1 VAVTKRPFPYLL
13 LLLLL
18 VAACLITTF
27 IILAPQL
34 ALAEDYGSAQLYT
47 HAFNNDTV
55 VYTGVFAL
63 NKDFSLRTSGYVKY
77 TIDVIN
83 PSFGEGGEGGG
94 GGESLTNGAK
104 GAQTNA
110 VSSASAANAS
120 GSNSDTRN
128 ELTMGLTHDFNNLFG
143 VEVFYDVS
151 RENDYTS
158 NTPTITLKKDLFS
171 KNTTITASYSG
182 SFDKVSGQFLPET
195 KSRTTHNY
203 FLGLTQLLS
212 PRMFL
217 QLGFTFTEAT
227 GQMTEGIRLVALN
240 GGDAT
245 ACTDISPTCVNE
257 RFPGSRSRRA
267 YVAGISRYFTFEGLG
282 GILDRAALKLTLR
295 YYNDDWKIKSYMAGL
310 EYDKHINENML
321 LSLNYRYY
329 TQTEAFFVKDT
340 YTAADPYKS
349 ASPQLEGLDTNL
361 IGIKGTYF
369 FPWYKSKTNSIE
381 AKYEYYHESRGVFAN
396 VVMVGLKINY

>member
-1 VAVTKRPFPYLL
+1 VAVTKRPFPYIPLIL
-13 LLLLL
+13 ILALCL
-18 VAACLITTF
+18 VSAY
-27 IILAPQL
+27 IILSPGL
-34 ALAEDYGSAQLYT
+34 ASAEDYAAAQFYT

-77 TIDVIN
+77 TVDFIN

-94 GGESLTNGAK
+94 KSETNGANR
-104 GAQTNA
+104 ALTNA
-110 VSSASAANAS
+110 VSSASAANSS

-128 ELTMGLTHDFNNLFG
+128 ELTVGLTHDFDNILG
-143 VEVFYDVS
+143 VEVYYDVS

-158 NTPTITLKKDLFS
+158 NTPTITLKKDLFG

-182 SFDKVSGQFLPET
+182 SFDKVSGQFLTET
-195 KSRTTHNY
+195 KSRTTHNF
-203 FLGLTQLLS
+203 FLGVTQLLS
-212 PRMFL
+212 PRMFF
-217 QLGFTFTEAT
+217 QLGYTFTEST

-240 GGDAT
+240 NVDAST
-245 ACTDISPTCVNE
+245 CTDKSATCVNE
-257 RFPGSRSRRA
+257 RFPGSRTRRA
-267 YVAGISRYFTFEGLG
+267 YVAGLSRYFTFEGLG
-282 GILDRAALKLTLR
+282 GILNKAALKLTLR
-295 YYNDDWKIKSYMAGL
+295 YYIDDWKIKSYMAGL

-329 TQTEAFFVKDT
+329 TQTEAFFVKDS
-340 YTAADPYKS
+340 YTSADPYKS
-349 ASPQLEGLDTNL
+349 ASPQLEGVDTNL

-369 FPWYKSKTNSIE
+369 FPWNNSKNNYIE

-396 VVMVGLKINY
+396 VVMVGLKVDY